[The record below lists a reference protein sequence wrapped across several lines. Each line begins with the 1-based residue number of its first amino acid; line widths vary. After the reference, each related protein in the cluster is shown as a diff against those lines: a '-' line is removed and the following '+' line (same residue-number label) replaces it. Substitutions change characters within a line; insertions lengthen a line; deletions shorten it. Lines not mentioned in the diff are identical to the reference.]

1 LCRFN
6 QTSSL
11 DQVEGWQLV
20 TEAVHEND
28 GRIFL
33 QLWHVRRFPH
43 PALHPDGMLPVAAA
57 ASKPASEAFIADD
70 GATLTTND
78 Q

>member
-1 LCRFN
+1 MLCRLN

-20 TEAVHEND
+20 TEAVHEKD

-33 QLWHVRRFPH
+33 QLWHVRRIPP
-43 PALHPDGMLPVAAA
+43 PALQPGGMLPVAPA
-57 ASKPASEAFIADD
+57 ASQPAGEAFIENEV
-70 GATLTTND
+70 GASAR
-78 Q
+78 